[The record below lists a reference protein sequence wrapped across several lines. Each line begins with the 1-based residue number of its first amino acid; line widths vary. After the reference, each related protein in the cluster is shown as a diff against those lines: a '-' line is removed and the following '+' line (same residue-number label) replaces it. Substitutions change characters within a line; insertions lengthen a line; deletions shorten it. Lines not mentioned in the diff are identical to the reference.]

1 MSIGVVPKWL
11 GNGHRNR
18 KCWRFIGPVGQGVAD
33 GEFQE
38 AIRAIR
44 AGGAYANVHTVT
56 YTSGEIRG
64 QINEEQ
70 F

>member
-1 MSIGVVPKWL
+1 LCP
-11 GNGHRNR
+11 NGSATVTGTVNAGDI
-18 KCWRFIGPVGQGVAD
+18 IGPVGQGVAA

-38 AIRAIR
+38 AIRAMR

-56 YTSGEIRG
+56 YTSVEIRG